1 MFNVSSQPE
10 EEQNYFKDNFVGGT
24 VYQGLLTPWCYH
36 KWRAPVTGVI
46 EKCYSTGNT
55 YFVGNPSLSPNL
67 AEAYVASQ
75 PLLSMI
81 SNRQIYVIKADNPK
95 IGRICVIEIGMAE
108 VSGIKNLVK
117 EGQRINKGDHLGY
130 FRFGGSSH
138 AIIFSN
144 KAAHLRFNDSIYE
157 RKFNPQTSTYE
168 SQLQKV
174 LSPLAWVS

>member
-24 VYQGLLTPWCYH
+24 VYQGFLNPWCYH
-36 KWRAPVTGVI
+36 RWRAPVSGVI

-67 AEAYVASQ
+67 AEAYIASQ

-81 SNRQIYVIKADNPK
+81 SARQIYVIKADNPK
-95 IGRICVIEIGMAE
+95 IGRISVIEIGMVE

-117 EGQRINKGDHLGY
+117 EGQRINKGDLLGY

-138 AIIFSN
+138 AIIFDNKISN
-144 KAAHLRFNDSIYE
+144 LRFNDSIYE
-157 RKFNPQTSTYE
+157 RKFNPATSTYE
-168 SQLQKV
+168 SLLQKV
-174 LSPLAWVS
+174 RSPLAWVS